1 MITDPLLQNEAF
13 LRLAA
18 YRRQQRRQR
27 QGPDWRYIDGLSARL
42 MEAQDQGLPQRDPWD
57 LPGVY
62 EDAPGFGGLL
72 WECRQAQE
80 DRPC

>member
-1 MITDPLLQNEAF
+1 MITDPLLQSEEF

-27 QGPDWRYIDGLSARL
+27 QRPDWRYIDGLSARL
-42 MEAQDQGLPQRDPWD
+42 MEAKTLPQHDPWD

-62 EDAPGFGGLL
+62 EGAPGFGGLL
-72 WECRQAQE
+72 WEARQAQE
-80 DRPC
+80 EHHHAT